1 MYKNIRI
8 IGLLTLTL
16 SFGVINNLTAQDANG
31 KGGPY
36 TVVQNP
42 TVRKNKK
49 NGGFTFTT
57 VKEVGSTSVKNQYH
71 SGTCWTYS
79 SQSFLESELI
89 RAGKG
94 AYDLSEMFIVRTS
107 YSLKAQKY
115 LRYQGTSNFG
125 PGGEFHDMVYIMKNF
140 GVVPQEAFSGF
151 PNGGSKPQH
160 NEMDAV
166 VKSMIDAGLK
176 SMDGGLTG
184 SLMPAVESTLDAY
197 LGKVPSKFNYKG
209 KEYTP
214 KSFQESLGINPDD
227 YIEIG
232 SYTHHPFYQSFNLEV
247 SDNWANSMV
256 YNVPLEE
263 MNKIAENAIN
273 NNYSI
278 AWAADVSEKGF
289 SFKNGV
295 AIVPEKPW
303 VDMTKMEADS
313 AFTKPQPEMNITQ
326 EMRQTAFDRLS
337 TTDDHGMH
345 IIGMAKDQAGTPY
358 YIVKNS
364 WGTEGNDCD
373 GYFYC
378 SVPYFKYKTTS
389 ILVNKK
395 AIPKDIAKK
404 MGLSI

>member
-1 MYKNIRI
+1 
-8 IGLLTLTL
+8 
-16 SFGVINNLTAQDANG
+16 
-31 KGGPY
+31 
-36 TVVQNP
+36 
-42 TVRKNKK
+42 
-49 NGGFTFTT
+49 
-57 VKEVGSTSVKNQYH
+57 
-71 SGTCWTYS
+71 
-79 SQSFLESELI
+79 
-89 RAGKG
+89 
-94 AYDLSEMFIVRTS
+94 
-107 YSLKAQKY
+107 
-115 LRYQGTSNFG
+115 
-125 PGGEFHDMVYIMKNF
+125 
-140 GVVPQEAFSGF
+140 
-151 PNGGSKPQH
+151 
-160 NEMDAV
+160 MDAV

-389 ILVNKK
+389 ILINKK